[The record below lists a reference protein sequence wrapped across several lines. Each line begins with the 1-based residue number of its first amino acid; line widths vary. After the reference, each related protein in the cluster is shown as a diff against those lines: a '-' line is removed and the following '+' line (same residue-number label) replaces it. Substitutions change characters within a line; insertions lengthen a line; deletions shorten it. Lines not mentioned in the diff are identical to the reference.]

1 MKNKKEYRR
10 MVKSLKAALARGQI
24 KVHVTVSNGV
34 LAGEYL
40 WATPV
45 GKNQARIDN
54 IPVVADY
61 IGQNDIVEVS
71 ASTNPL
77 DHEYLRTIK
86 RGSYT
91 GFVQYAN
98 KEESNKAIVK
108 KYVKLCSLLN
118 AKGIETEAC
127 VPGYC
132 AVAIPLRMGIRKAKQ
147 LFNSLPEVLSYDF

>member
-1 MKNKKEYRR
+1 MKNKKESARIEKYQ
-10 MVKSLKAALARGQI
+10 KAALARGQI
-24 KVHVTVSNGV
+24 KVHVTVSNGI

-54 IPVVADY
+54 IPVVADH
-61 IGQNDIVEVS
+61 IGKGDIVEVS

-77 DHEYLRTIK
+77 DQEYLRTIK

-98 KEESNKAIVK
+98 KGESSKAIVK

-127 VPGYC
+127 VPGFC

-147 LFNSLPEVLSYDF
+147 LFDSLPEVVSYDL